1 MSREFDMRL
10 KAQTLKL
17 LKAKEALQAALTR
30 CQQTEAKLHEADE
43 ELEKRVRNR
52 TAELAQANEQLQ
64 HEINQRQQTEALL
77 RQNEQMYRRV
87 LDATGEGIWIIDAE
101 GKTTYVNQQTAEM
114 LGYSSEEILG
124 RPAFDFLFEED
135 LAEAHSYYQRMQQG
149 TQEQHEWRWR
159 CKNDRELWVF
169 ARTSPL
175 FGENGQFQGAI
186 GIFTDISNRRQ
197 VQEARTESDRFFQ
210 ATFNQAAVGIA
221 HVSIDG
227 QWLLV
232 NQKLCDIVGY
242 TPEELRERTFQDIT
256 HPDDLNADLEHVRQ
270 MLASEIQTYSIEKRS
285 IRKDGSQVW
294 INLTVSLV
302 REPTGEPKYFISVIE
317 NIDERKRAEQALEQ
331 SLKEL
336 SDIKFALDKAAIAVA
351 TDEKGTINY
360 VNDKFCQ
367 ISKYARE
374 ELIGQSHRLINS
386 GFHSKEF
393 FQNLWATISDGKIW
407 QGEIK
412 NRAKDGTCYWV
423 DTTIVPFLNDQG
435 KPFQY
440 LAIRFDITKRKQAEE
455 ALQQSEE
462 RLRLALEAAQMGIW
476 DWNILTNQV
485 TWTDNNEK
493 LFGLAPGSFEKTYD
507 AFFGYIHLEDRESVQ
522 QAAIRAL
529 EENQGYEQEFRIVWP
544 DGSIRWMMIKSQLLC
559 NETGRAVRMI
569 GTTLDITKQKL
580 AQSALTQQTERQ
592 RLVAAIAQR
601 IRQSLD
607 LDEILNT
614 TVIEVREL
622 LQTDRVIV
630 YRFQPD
636 WSGVVM
642 MESVGSGCK
651 SLQGSTIS
659 KPLGDIYVQRHQQG
673 EITAI
678 EDIHTAHLDKY
689 HFDLLAEI
697 QVRATLIVPILQRG
711 RDEIFTVA
719 ENTGANAVFCTTS
732 PTPILWGLLC
742 VHECSQP
749 RQWQQLEIDLLTSLA
764 NQLAIA
770 IEQAALF
777 KQVQQMNS
785 NLERQVQK
793 RTTQLQKALGF
804 DAVLKRIT
812 DKVRDSLDESQILQA
827 AVRELAL
834 SFNMS
839 SCHAS
844 LYNLEQETAT
854 ICYEY
859 AASMPS
865 SKGRVLQMA
874 SFPEIYRPLRQG
886 KHFQLCSFSGNSI
899 HGQASMLACPMFDD
913 QGVLGDLWLFHHPDY
928 TFNNLEIRLVKQ
940 VANQCAIAIRQA
952 RLYQTSL
959 AQVQELEKLNQLKD
973 DFLSTV
979 SHELRT
985 PIANMKMAIQM
996 LKVSPTGDRSQRYL
1010 QILQTECNRETELIN
1025 DLLDLQ
1031 RLAAASYP
1039 SFLATAIDLP
1049 EWLPNIIESFR
1060 SRIQE
1065 REQILQVDIP
1075 SNLPTLV
1082 SELASV
1088 ERILTELLNN
1098 ACKYTPP
1105 GERITVTVRA
1115 ASAMMQ
1121 IKVSNSGV
1129 EIPPDELPRIFDKF
1143 YRIPRA
1149 DRWKQGGTGLGL
1161 ALVQK
1166 LTQHLGGILRVR
1178 SASEEITFTLELPLT
1193 HPMSGNG

>member
-1 MSREFDMRL
+1 MSREFEIRL
-10 KAQTLKL
+10 KAQTPKL
-17 LKAKEALQAALTR
+17 LKAKEALQAALTQ
-30 CQQTEAKLHEADE
+30 CQQTEAALHEAHE
-43 ELEKRVRNR
+43 ELEKRVKDR

-64 HEINQRQQTEALL
+64 REINQRQQTEAVL
-77 RQNEQMYRRV
+77 RQNEQMYRRIV
-87 LDATGEGIWIIDAE
+87 DATGEGIWIIDAE
-101 GKTTYVNQQTAEM
+101 GKTTYVNQRTAEI
-114 LGYSSEEILG
+114 LGYPTEEILG
-124 RPAFDFLFEED
+124 RSAFDFLFEED
-135 LAEAHSYYQRMQQG
+135 LAEAQSYYQRMQQG
-149 TQEQHEWRWR
+149 TQEQHDWRWR

-169 ARTSPL
+169 ARNNPIL
-175 FGENGQFQGAI
+175 DEEGQFQGLI
-186 GIFTDISNRRQ
+186 SIFTDITNRRQ
-197 VQEARTESDRFFQ
+197 AQEAHIKSERLFQ

-232 NQKLCDIVGY
+232 NQKLCEIVGY

-270 MLASEIQTYSIEKRS
+270 MLASEIQTYSIEKRY

-302 REPTGEPKYFISVIE
+302 REPTGEPKYFISVLE
-317 NIDERKRAEQALEQ
+317 NIDERKQAEEALEQ

-351 TDEKGTINY
+351 TDEKGIINY

-374 ELIGQSHRLINS
+374 ELIGKTHRLINS

-393 FQNLWATISDGKIW
+393 FQNLWTTISSGKVW

-412 NRAKDGTCYWV
+412 NRAKDGTGYWV
-423 DTTIVPFLNDQG
+423 DTTIVPFINDQG

-455 ALQQSEE
+455 ALRQSEE

-476 DWNILTNQV
+476 DWNILTNQM

-507 AFFGYIHLEDRESVQ
+507 AFLGYIHPENRQSVQ

-529 EENQGYEQEFRIVWP
+529 EENRGYEQEFRIVCP
-544 DGSIRWMMIKSQLLC
+544 DGSIRWMMTKSQLLC
-559 NETGRAVRMI
+559 DETGRAVRMI

-580 AQSALTQQTERQ
+580 AQFALTQQTERQ
-592 RLVAAIAQR
+592 RLVAAIAQH

-614 TVIEVREL
+614 TVTEVREF
-622 LQTDRVIV
+622 LQIDRVII
-630 YRFQPD
+630 YRFEPD
-636 WSGVVM
+636 LSGVVM
-642 MESVGSGCK
+642 MESVGSGWM
-651 SLQGSTIS
+651 SLQGRLIST
-659 KPLGDIYVQRHQQG
+659 PLGETYVQRYQKGQ
-673 EITAI
+673 IAAI
-678 EDIHTAHLDKY
+678 EDIYTADIDRTYLD
-689 HFDLLAEI
+689 LMAEI
-697 QVRATLIVPILQRG
+697 QVRANLVVPILQRG
-711 RDEIFTVA
+711 REEVFTVGQ
-719 ENTGANAVFCTTS
+719 NTGANAVLCTAT
-732 PTPILWGLLC
+732 PTPVLWGLLC
-742 VHECSQP
+742 AHHCSET

-770 IEQAALF
+770 IEQSALF

-785 NLERQVQK
+785 SLERQVQQ

-827 AVRELAL
+827 AVRELGL
-834 SFNMS
+834 SLNMS

-859 AASMPS
+859 VASMPS
-865 SKGRVLQMA
+865 SKGRVLQMT
-874 SFPEIYRPLRQG
+874 SFPEIYQPLRQG
-886 KHFQLCSFSGNSI
+886 KHFQLCSFAANSI
-899 HGQASMLACPMFDD
+899 HGQAAMLACPMFDD
-913 QGVLGDLWLFHHPDY
+913 QGVLGDLWLFHRPDY
-928 TFNNLEIRLVKQ
+928 TFKKLEIRLVKQ
-940 VANQCAIAIRQA
+940 VATQCAIAIRQA
-952 RLYQTSL
+952 RLYQASL

-996 LKVSPTGDRSQRYL
+996 LKVSPTGDRTQRYL
-1010 QILQTECNRETELIN
+1010 QILQAECNRETELIN

-1049 EWLPNIIESFR
+1049 EWLPNIVESFR

-1075 SNLPTLV
+1075 SDLPSLV
-1082 SELASV
+1082 SELASL

-1115 ASAMMQ
+1115 SSAMMQ
-1121 IKVSNSGV
+1121 IKVSNFGV

-1178 SASEEITFTLELPLT
+1178 SASDETTFTLELPLT
-1193 HPMSGNG
+1193 HPMSGDE

>member
-1 MSREFDMRL
+1 MSREFERRL
-10 KAQTLKL
+10 KAQTPKF
-17 LKAKEALQAALTR
+17 LKAKEALQAALTQ
-30 CQQTEAKLHEADE
+30 CQQTAAALHEAHE
-43 ELEKRVRNR
+43 ELEQVRNQ

-64 HEINQRQQTEALL
+64 REINQRQQTEAVL
-77 RQNEQMYRRV
+77 RQNEQMYRHI
-87 LDATGEGIWIIDAE
+87 LDATGEAIWIIDAE
-101 GKTTYVNQQTAEM
+101 GKTTYINQRTAEM
-114 LGYSSEEILG
+114 LGYRAEEILG
-124 RPAFDFLFEED
+124 RSAFDFLFEED
-135 LAEAHSYYQRMQQG
+135 FAEAQSHYQRIQQG
-149 TQEQHEWRWR
+149 TQEQHNWRWR
-159 CKNDRELWVF
+159 GKNDRELWVF
-169 ARTSPL
+169 ARTNPIV
-175 FGENGQFQGAI
+175 GENGQFQGAI
-186 GIFTDISNRRQ
+186 GIFTDITNRGQ
-197 VQEARTESDRFFQ
+197 GQEAHTQSDSLFQ

-221 HVSIDG
+221 HVSTDG

-256 HPDDLNADLEHVRQ
+256 HPDDLNADLEYVRQ
-270 MLASEIQTYSIEKRS
+270 MLASEIQTYSIEKRY
-285 IRKDGSQVW
+285 IRKDGSQIW

-317 NIDERKRAEQALEQ
+317 NIHERKQAEEALAQ

-336 SDIKFALDKAAIAVA
+336 SDIKFALDKAAIAAA
-351 TDEKGTINY
+351 TDEKGIINY

-374 ELIGQSHRLINS
+374 ELVGKTHRLLNS

-393 FQNLWATISDGKIW
+393 FQNLWATISSGKVW

-412 NRAKDGTCYWV
+412 NRAKDGTYYWV
-423 DTTIVPFLNDQG
+423 DTTIVPFLNEQG

-440 LAIRFDITKRKQAEE
+440 LAIRFDITKR
-455 ALQQSEE
+455 
-462 RLRLALEAAQMGIW
+462 
-476 DWNILTNQV
+476 
-485 TWTDNNEK
+485 
-493 LFGLAPGSFEKTYD
+493 
-507 AFFGYIHLEDRESVQ
+507 
-522 QAAIRAL
+522 
-529 EENQGYEQEFRIVWP
+529 
-544 DGSIRWMMIKSQLLC
+544 
-559 NETGRAVRMI
+559 
-569 GTTLDITKQKL
+569 KL

-614 TVIEVREL
+614 TVTEVREL

-630 YRFQPD
+630 CRFEPD
-636 WSGVVM
+636 WSGVVL
-642 MESVGSGCK
+642 MESVGSGWM
-651 SLQGSTIS
+651 SLQGIALSN
-659 KPLGDIYVQRHQQG
+659 PLGESYVQRHQKG
-673 EITAI
+673 EILAI
-678 EDIHTAHLDKY
+678 EDIHTADLDRY
-689 HFDLLAEI
+689 HFDLLAQI
-697 QVRATLIVPILQRG
+697 QVRASLVVPILQRG
-711 RDEIFTVA
+711 KDEVFTVG
-719 ENTGANAVFCTTS
+719 EKGGANAVFCTAS
-732 PTPILWGLLC
+732 PTPVLWGLLC
-742 VHECSQP
+742 AHQCSEP

-785 NLERQVQK
+785 SLERQVQK

-834 SFNMS
+834 SLNMS

-865 SKGRVLQMA
+865 SKGRVLQMT
-874 SFPEIYRPLRQG
+874 SFPEIYQPLRQG
-886 KHFQLCSFSGNSI
+886 KHFQLCSYAANPL
-899 HGQASMLACPMFDD
+899 HGQAAMLACPMFDD
-913 QGVLGDLWLFHHPDY
+913 QGVLGDVWLFHRPDY

-996 LKVSPTGDRSQRYL
+996 LKISPAGDRAQRYL
-1010 QILQTECNRETELIN
+1010 QILQAECNRETELIN

-1049 EWLPNIIESFR
+1049 EWLPNIVESFR

-1075 SNLPTLV
+1075 SDLPTLV
-1082 SELASV
+1082 SELASL
-1088 ERILTELLNN
+1088 ERIVTELLNN

-1105 GERITVTVRA
+1105 GERITVTVRTA
-1115 ASAMMQ
+1115 AAMMQ
-1121 IKVSNSGV
+1121 IKVSNFGV

-1143 YRIPRA
+1143 YRIPRS

-1178 SASEEITFTLELPLT
+1178 SASDETTFTLELPLT